1 MKLEDIKRR
10 AHFSEVHKYVE
21 LVKEARKEYPKGTD
35 VQIPLDVIDKVE
47 KICDNIEIP
56 VYAVTHYILS
66 VADSYQDLYEYVLR
80 R

>member
-10 AHFSEVHKYVE
+10 AGLAKVREYVE
-21 LVKEARKEYPKGTD
+21 VVKEARKKYPKGTD

-47 KICDNIEIP
+47 KMCDDLELP
-56 VYAVTHYILS
+56 VYAVTDYTLS
-66 VADSYQDLYEYVLR
+66 VANSYLDLYEYELR